1 MLSDI
6 LRKLSQ
12 DENGT
17 SAVEYGLICAMI
29 VLVMLSALQGVADT
43 TVTMWIDIARQT
55 LEASRR

>member
-12 DENGT
+12 DDSGT

-29 VLVMLSALQGVADT
+29 VLVMLGALQGVADT
-43 TVTMWIDIARQT
+43 TVTMWIDIARET
-55 LEASRR
+55 LAASRH